1 MDDHGST
8 RRRRVDDGG
17 DALDDGSALLVLGP
31 GGRWW
36 RRGGAGAEEDD
47 AEAEGEVG
55 VDGGV
60 LDLVKREARQ
70 VPDAHGDLPGLA
82 DPGVPEEPVRHLLD
96 GGVPHAGGGAE
107 LHPARHVEAVV
118 VPQHAA
124 VVRGARADE
133 GDPGVGEEPA
143 QRLRDGVGAGEVEHE
158 AAVADAELERGG
170 DRGLA
175 AELGAGRGPL
185 HAEADDEVA
194 PVEEAPVEPAR
205 GGDPAPRV
213 GGPRRRQGREPLVV
227 DADRVGVVVGRGAAE
242 ARGDGDRVV
251 HGGGGGGGGGGVSFL
266 GFGFWTRE
274 DLRKN

>member
-1 MDDHGST
+1 
-8 RRRRVDDGG
+8 
-17 DALDDGSALLVLGP
+17 
-31 GGRWW
+31 
-36 RRGGAGAEEDD
+36 
-47 AEAEGEVG
+47 
-55 VDGGV
+55 
-60 LDLVKREARQ
+60 
-70 VPDAHGDLPGLA
+70 
-82 DPGVPEEPVRHLLD
+82 
-96 GGVPHAGGGAE
+96 
-107 LHPARHVEAVV
+107 
-118 VPQHAA
+118 
-124 VVRGARADE
+124 VRGARADE

-213 GGPRRRQGREPLVV
+213 GGPRRRQGREPLLV

-266 GFGFWTRE
+266 GLGFWTRE